1 MKINGTYIFAGGV
14 ALVTLLWLTS
24 KSAKGTG
31 ETVGGAI
38 VDLADGVVSGVVV
51 GAGEAVGIPATN
63 MTECER
69 AKAEGRTW
77 DASFACPA
85 GNFIKYIFS

>member
-1 MKINGTYIFAGGV
+1 MRAGVYIAAGGAV
-14 ALVTLLWLTS
+14 LAAAVWAATRVN
-24 KSAKGTG
+24 KETG
-31 ETVGGAI
+31 YQVGGAI
-38 VDLADGVVSGVVV
+38 VDMADGLVSGAVVQT
-51 GAGEAVGIPATN
+51 GKIFGIPATN

-85 GNFIKYIFS
+85 VDFIKYVWN